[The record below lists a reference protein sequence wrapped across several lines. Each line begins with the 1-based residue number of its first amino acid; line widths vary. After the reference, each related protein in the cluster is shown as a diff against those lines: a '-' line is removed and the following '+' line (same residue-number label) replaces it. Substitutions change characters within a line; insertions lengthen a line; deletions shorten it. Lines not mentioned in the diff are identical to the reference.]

1 MISLSI
7 VGDCCRNWPSRWRYD
22 FVCHA
27 LRNIIGCQN
36 GQDIVVVGSLDR
48 QTWRR
53 PTGAQPNRLWKEGV
67 MLSTTVEPECPQR
80 HGGYSAAH
88 TVDPH
93 TAIGAAADCALA
105 REATKALAHATIQP
119 AADRVD
125 VYGATARAISPA
137 VN

>member
-1 MISLSI
+1 
-7 VGDCCRNWPSRWRYD
+7 
-22 FVCHA
+22 
-27 LRNIIGCQN
+27 
-36 GQDIVVVGSLDR
+36 
-48 QTWRR
+48 
-53 PTGAQPNRLWKEGV
+53 
-67 MLSTTVEPECPQR
+67 MLSTTVEPECRQR
-80 HGGYSAAH
+80 PLVMTYALTGPRSSAAADA
-88 TVDPH
+88 VDPH